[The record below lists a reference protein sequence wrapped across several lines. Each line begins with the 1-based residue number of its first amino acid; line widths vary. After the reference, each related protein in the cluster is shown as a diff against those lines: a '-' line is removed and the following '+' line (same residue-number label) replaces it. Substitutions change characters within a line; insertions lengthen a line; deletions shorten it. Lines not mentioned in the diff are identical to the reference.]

1 MKDAKPVTNE
11 EIDIRLKDMSE
22 VMRNNSVPGLE
33 RELELMNMSLLTIWS
48 MLEEIVKRLPE
59 PAPTKEKA

>member
-1 MKDAKPVTNE
+1 VKDAKPVTNE

-48 MLEEIVKRLPE
+48 MLGEIVKRLPE